1 MQVGLLSLRTFQAA
15 FTECLCSRRQFYSHF
30 HSMKIPSPVKAG
42 RPRECS
48 GCAICPL
55 PGLCLLGLAQGEE
68 EEEEE
73 LSLPWQEGVPLGQGR
88 RLCAGGVG
96 GCWGRIPCVHIKA
109 QSCAHTCHRLQLL
122 FLGIPP
128 CLLPTERG
136 TPAPSKSRG
145 VRMT

>member
-1 MQVGLLSLRTFQAA
+1 MQVSLLSLRTFQAA
-15 FTECLCSRRQFYSHF
+15 FTECFCSRRQFYSHF

-42 RPRECS
+42 RLRECS

-68 EEEEE
+68 EEGEE

-88 RLCAGGVG
+88 SLCAGG
-96 GCWGRIPCVHIKA
+96 CGRVLGAHSLCPY
-109 QSCAHTCHRLQLL
+109 QSTELCPYLPQAAAAI
-122 FLGIPP
+122 LGEPP